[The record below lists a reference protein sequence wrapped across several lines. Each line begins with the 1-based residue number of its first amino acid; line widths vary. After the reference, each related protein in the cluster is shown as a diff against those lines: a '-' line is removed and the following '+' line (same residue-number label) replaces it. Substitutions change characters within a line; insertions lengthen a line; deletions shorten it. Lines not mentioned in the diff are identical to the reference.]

1 WVEAVTLLL
10 LAGLAALAIWIARL
24 NHPDQ
29 NQYDIFFKQSVDGVA
44 KGSVVSFSGVPAGQV
59 AEIALWEQDPGFV
72 RVRIKIDRKVPI
84 LMGTTASL

>member
-1 WVEAVTLLL
+1 MAATLRLGGFSEVA

-44 KGSVVSFSGVPAGQV
+44 KGSVVSFS
-59 AEIALWEQDPGFV
+59 EQNLSVHF
-72 RVRIKIDRKVPI
+72 
-84 LMGTTASL
+84 